1 VRSSSILIC
10 LAMLAG
16 CGGDKDVP
24 AAEFG
29 KDLFSSPK
37 VSTSRYNTF
46 ACATCHVVDPAAG
59 VVVSGRLDSGYNL
72 AGAPTRGSWWG
83 GGETSLL
90 DAMNVCITQFMGG
103 RALTKDQDETKQLDA
118 YLEANTAPTG
128 MAAPFTVVR
137 VVGSLDGV
145 PGDANRGRAA
155 YQSAC
160 FRCHGEANS
169 MGKGRSSPIAS
180 PIPEATNASFPGL
193 GRAVT
198 VEKVRHGRFFNV
210 GGLMPFYTAEAMS
223 DQTLADI
230 LSFLGF

>member
-1 VRSSSILIC
+1 VRCAWLIV
-10 LAMLAG
+10 LALLAG
-16 CGGDKDVP
+16 CGQEEVP
-24 AAEFG
+24 AADFG

-37 VSTSRYNTF
+37 VSTSRFNVF
-46 ACATCHVVDPAAG
+46 SCATCHVVDPAAAL
-59 VVVSGRLDSGYNL
+59 VVPGRNDSGYNL
-72 AGAPTRGSWWG
+72 AGAPSRGSWWG

-103 RALTKDQDETKQLDA
+103 RPLTKSEDAARQLDA
-118 YLEANTAPTG
+118 YLEANTPAAG

-137 VVGSLDGV
+137 MVGSLDNIK
-145 PGDANRGRAA
+145 GDAARGHDA

-160 FRCHGEANS
+160 ARCHGEIHS
-169 MGKGRSSPIAS
+169 GKGHNTAIAS
-180 PIPEATNASFPGL
+180 IIPDATNATFPGM

-223 DQTLADI
+223 DETLGDI
-230 LSFLGF
+230 LAYLGF